1 MTIKIFKISL
11 IILLFLTLVKTDYRL
26 VDEIDCCSDDF
37 EYFIHAQ
44 TIAIDRDFD
53 YSNQILDTSKARFS
67 YNNKI
72 APAAFVGSGIL
83 SAPFYF
89 VGSVLNNYFPG
100 GNKFNFVILFY
111 SLSSI
116 VYLLLAFLLVYKSI
130 QIINSKVN
138 FDKLLI
144 IFFGTGLSYYAFER
158 YSMTHIY
165 EVFSSAL
172 LIFLTLQFS
181 KKYKLKIVNLYATL
195 IPLAILIGILCRWTN
210 YYLLVLPLLINA
222 FYLKKFGKGNILY
235 KNKLFYFSIFICILI
250 FIGLSKLIY
259 GVVTF
264 NPQFVYSSNRL
275 EGFIELS
282 SNFFITN
289 IKNFILVMFG
299 NEFGIL
305 WTAPCIAFCI
315 ILVFIHFFRNKQKS
329 LDFIT
334 LLIFA
339 QVLSVVLIWETT
351 ASSYGFRYLYSIIP
365 FSIFYIYYVIED
377 FDQKNISKV
386 LYIFSVFGF
395 ISYLFFET
403 TSYTQLISTPITN
416 SFGKVDVPY
425 SQPEY
430 LTGVLRSLLIP
441 EAYLKILANGF
452 LAAFI
457 IKLFI
462 YFFNYG
468 FLLETLFKFNL
479 PVENKSFLNNVSNVI
494 STDFV
499 NILLF
504 LVLNVIL
511 ITLFLSH
518 LNRNSPMKKKNNF

>member
-282 SNFFITN
+282 SNFFIT
-289 IKNFILVMFG
+289 
-299 NEFGIL
+299 
-305 WTAPCIAFCI
+305 
-315 ILVFIHFFRNKQKS
+315 
-329 LDFIT
+329 
-334 LLIFA
+334 
-339 QVLSVVLIWETT
+339 
-351 ASSYGFRYLYSIIP
+351 
-365 FSIFYIYYVIED
+365 
-377 FDQKNISKV
+377 
-386 LYIFSVFGF
+386 
-395 ISYLFFET
+395 
-403 TSYTQLISTPITN
+403 
-416 SFGKVDVPY
+416 
-425 SQPEY
+425 
-430 LTGVLRSLLIP
+430 
-441 EAYLKILANGF
+441 
-452 LAAFI
+452 
-457 IKLFI
+457 
-462 YFFNYG
+462 
-468 FLLETLFKFNL
+468 
-479 PVENKSFLNNVSNVI
+479 
-494 STDFV
+494 
-499 NILLF
+499 
-504 LVLNVIL
+504 
-511 ITLFLSH
+511 
-518 LNRNSPMKKKNNF
+518 KKD